1 MTPRGYHNR
10 EADICDDVKQGFQT
24 PARGPDPA
32 RQAISSGPPAP
43 QNVAKGSIDLNGP
56 PQRLPLPLAT
66 GFVLLIHVFH
76 IILRVVQSFNVME
89 TEFKSASNALLRNT
103 WNFKDLSV

>member
-1 MTPRGYHNR
+1 MSSRGESLN
-10 EADICDDVKQGFQT
+10 QGSQT
-24 PARGPDPA
+24 PAPGPNPA
-32 RQAISSGPPAP
+32 RQAIISGPPAP
-43 QNVAKGSIDLNGP
+43 QNFAESSIDLNGP

-89 TEFKSASNALLRNT
+89 TEVSK
-103 WNFKDLSV
+103 